1 MYDAGVSSPLAA
13 ALATLAPLV
22 PRIEAE
28 RRLPREAVDALVA
41 AGVFKLL
48 VPHAYGGA
56 GAEPRV
62 AVETIEAIAQ
72 VDGSAGWCAMIA
84 LTSSLMC
91 DLLDDATAREVYGPA
106 DAITCGVFAPMGRA
120 IPEGDGYRV
129 SGRWS
134 FASGCEHS
142 QWRMAGTLAPG
153 SQEVLSVLLRADQT
167 RIEDTWHA
175 SGLRGTGSHDFVVE
189 DALVP
194 RTHAFSLVA
203 RAGSRRLTIASPR
216 PFFGILSACI
226 AGVGLGL
233 GRAAIDAFSA
243 IARDKK
249 LPGGKKTIATRELV
263 PVDVARAEARLG
275 AARAYLYE
283 QLAGD
288 GSLHARARLRLAAVN
303 AVEAG
308 AEVTTA
314 MFRAG
319 GGGAVYARSP
329 LQRYQRDAQVVA
341 QHIMVSSLATTT
353 AGRVLLD
360 IESDTSTL

>member
-1 MYDAGVSSPLAA
+1 VYDAGVSSPLAA
-13 ALATLAPLV
+13 ALATIAPLV

-48 VPHAYGGA
+48 VPRAYGGA
-56 GAEPRV
+56 DAEPRV
-62 AVETIEAIAQ
+62 AVEAIEAIAQ
-72 VDGSAGWCAMIA
+72 VDGSAAWCAMIA

-91 DLLDDATAREVYGPA
+91 GLLDDATAREVYGPV

-153 SQEVLSVLLRADQT
+153 SQDVLSVLLRADQT

-175 SGLRGTGSHDFVVE
+175 SGLRGTGSHDFIVE

-194 RTHAFSLVA
+194 RTRTFSLI
-203 RAGSRRLTIASPR
+203 GGPR

-226 AGVGLGL
+226 AGVALGL

-263 PVDVARAEARLG
+263 QVDVARAEARLG

-283 QLAGD
+283 QLAG
-288 GSLHARARLRLAAVN
+288 SSALHARARLRLAAVN

-329 LQRYQRDAQVVA
+329 LQRFQRDAQVVA